1 MWKAHFVSCLTQRR
15 KGAQRDSS
23 KINLQLE
30 IGNMKHGW
38 EIKKLGEVATFINGD
53 RGKNYPSQ
61 NDFVKEGIP
70 FINAGHLVDGSV
82 DFSSMN
88 YISEEKYEKLGS
100 GKIWNGDLLFCLR
113 GSLGKKAIV
122 ENLDKAAIASSL
134 VIVRCIDIFNR
145 YLYYYLDSPIVED
158 LIFQSNNGSSQ
169 SNLSAKSVASF
180 PIPIPPLSVQSS
192 IVSELDCIN
201 GIIEKK
207 REQLKELDALA
218 QSIFYDMFG
227 DPIQNEKG
235 WEVKKLGEVAEI
247 IGGSTP
253 KTNDASYWNGEYFW
267 ITPAE
272 LDGRKYFYSTSR
284 TLTDDG
290 VKSANLQLLP
300 IGTVLLS
307 SRAPIG
313 KVAITCAPM
322 YCNQGF
328 KNIVCSDRL
337 NNEYVYSFLLY
348 NNDYLNSL
356 GTGATFKEISKRVVS
371 EIPIPLP
378 PLSLQQAFAAK
389 IEAIEKQK
397 ELVKRSIAET
407 ETLLASRMQHYFSEE

>member
-1 MWKAHFVSCLTQRR
+1 
-15 KGAQRDSS
+15 
-23 KINLQLE
+23 
-30 IGNMKHGW
+30 MKHGW

-134 VIVRCIDIFNR
+134 VIIRCIDIFNR

-169 SNLSAKSVASF
+169 PNLSAKSVASF
-180 PIPIPPLSVQSS
+180 PIPVPPLSVQSS

-201 GIIEKK
+201 GILEKK
-207 REQLKELDALA
+207 REQIKELDALA

-235 WEVKKLGEVAEI
+235 WEVKKLGDVCTSVNYGTSMPAVEGGKYKYLRMNNITYDGFLDLKDLKYISVPDNEI
-247 IGGSTP
+247 EKCVVRRGDVLFNRTNSKELVG
-253 KTNDASYWNGEYFW
+253 KTALFDLDEDMIIAGYIIRVRVDTEKVLPLYIVRYMNTKYIKSYLSNLCKGAVNQAN
-267 ITPAE
+267 INSKE
-272 LDGRKYFYSTSR
+272 L
-284 TLTDDG
+284 
-290 VKSANLQLLP
+290 
-300 IGTVLLS
+300 
-307 SRAPIG
+307 RA
-313 KVAITCAPM
+313 
-322 YCNQGF
+322 
-328 KNIVCSDRL
+328 
-337 NNEYVYSFLLY
+337 
-348 NNDYLNSL
+348 
-356 GTGATFKEISKRVVS
+356 
-371 EIPIPLP
+371 IPLFLP

-407 ETLLASRMQHYFSEE
+407 ETLLASRMQHYFEA